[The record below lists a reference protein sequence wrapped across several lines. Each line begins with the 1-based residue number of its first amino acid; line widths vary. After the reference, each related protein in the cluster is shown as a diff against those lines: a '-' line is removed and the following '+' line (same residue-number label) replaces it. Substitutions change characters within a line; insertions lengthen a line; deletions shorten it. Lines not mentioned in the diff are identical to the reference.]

1 MPHQPHII
9 FTVTNDLVFDQ
20 RMHRICTT
28 LSDVGYKV
36 TLVGR
41 LMPDSPKLTPKKF
54 EQIRLKLNFH
64 SGKLFYIQYN
74 LRLYRF
80 LRRQK
85 ADAIC
90 AIDLDTIVPVYYAA
104 KKLKCIK
111 ALDAHEYFTEMNEIK
126 RRPGI
131 YKIWHWV
138 ERRFMPEFHN
148 GYTVGY
154 AIANSFKNIYNLDYE
169 VVRNMPL
176 KNPNT
181 QPNPD
186 ALQQAVDLIDHFN
199 RNTDSSLPVIM
210 YQGAVNEARGLI
222 QLIDAMKNIPA
233 RLIIAGTGNTF
244 EETHAHLTQQNLGHK
259 IIMTGNIRPEV
270 LKHLTNHCYIGINL
284 VENTG
289 LNQYYSLANK
299 YFDYIMASKPQVS
312 MNYPEYKRVNDT
324 YDIALLIDNVEVPAI
339 ENAINQLLNNAALY
353 QRLANNCINAA
364 SQLNWEKE
372 SEKLV
377 TFWKSILPA

>member
-41 LMPDSPKLTPKKF
+41 LMPGSPKLTPQKF

-138 ERRFMPEFHN
+138 ERRFMPEFHY

-154 AIANSFKNIYNLDYE
+154 AIAKSFKNIYNLDYE

-181 QPNPD
+181 KPNPD
-186 ALQQAVDLIDHFN
+186 ALQQAVDLINHFN
-199 RNTDSSLPVIM
+199 KNTDSSLPVIM

-244 EETHAHLTQQNLGHK
+244 EETQAHLIQQNLGHK